1 MCPKQEI
8 EERDQYGTRELL
20 EKVRGNKDKQTQMIK
35 KFQRSSADKELKIS
49 AILRPPYVLY
59 EVVKYLIKVI
69 MPLKNI
75 DD

>member
-1 MCPKQEI
+1 MI
-8 EERDQYGTRELL
+8 
-20 EKVRGNKDKQTQMIK
+20 RGKKDKLAQMIK
-35 KFQRSSADKELKIS
+35 KFQRSSADKELKIAS
-49 AILRPPYVLY
+49 ILRPPYVLY